1 MFTFETTTLISA
13 KQHNNNYKKISAT
26 KGVVTSQES
35 ASFQRIKKEYKDAV
49 QMGIV
54 YDWIHERRVEPK
66 KKKKK
71 KSKKNSSANDDEVD
85 DVTDV
90 VDRDTQKI
98 ICLGPVTSNLRRWH
112 FSFRGPGHLYKGI
125 YHGIIQLPKDFP
137 MSPPTVQMWTPSGRF
152 QPFTNICLSASSYHP
167 ESWTPKWSI
176 FAIVNTLRLH
186 MLSPAQEIGG
196 IETSPQT
203 KEDCAR
209 RSLVWKHQW
218 KEGNTFICVDHARL
232 LEDGILT
239 LDDDDDDGDES
250 KIDNKENGEIS
261 LEQEEISSSMNET
274 VADEST
280 VDCDMQHD
288 SGLQKKKAT
297 KKSKSAKKKKK
308 EGSSEAN
315 QVPTT
320 GGKQQQQQQQQ
331 EIYYD
336 GKYDSVHLIIL
347 KVTKFVTSPFNLA
360 FMLAVLFWRWYFN
373 R

>member
-1 MFTFETTTLISA
+1 
-13 KQHNNNYKKISAT
+13 
-26 KGVVTSQES
+26 
-35 ASFQRIKKEYKDAV
+35 
-49 QMGIV
+49 
-54 YDWIHERRVEPK
+54 
-66 KKKKK
+66 
-71 KSKKNSSANDDEVD
+71 
-85 DVTDV
+85 
-90 VDRDTQKI
+90 
-98 ICLGPVTSNLRRWH
+98 
-112 FSFRGPGHLYKGI
+112 
-125 YHGIIQLPKDFP
+125 
-137 MSPPTVQMWTPSGRF
+137 
-152 QPFTNICLSASSYHP
+152 
-167 ESWTPKWSI
+167 
-176 FAIVNTLRLH
+176 

-209 RSLVWKHQW
+209 RSLVWKRQW

-239 LDDDDDDGDES
+239 LDDDDDDGEEN
-250 KIDNKENGEIS
+250 KIDNKENGEIG
-261 LEQEEISSSMNET
+261 LEQEEISSSMNGT

-288 SGLQKKKAT
+288 SEQQKKKST

-320 GGKQQQQQQQQ
+320 GGKQQQQQQQ
-331 EIYYD
+331 EIIYD
-336 GKYDSVHLIIL
+336 EKYDSVHLIIL